1 MPIRSLSQLDL
12 NKTYTY
18 ADYLSWQIKDRIEL
32 LKGKIQ
38 LMSPAPNMQHQ
49 RISGKLFLRIGNHL
63 RNQRCEV
70 FSAPFDVRLPKKPQS
85 GEEDTQ
91 VYTVVQPDLC
101 VICDP
106 HKLDEKGCIGAPE
119 LVIEILSPG
128 NSHREMREKF
138 TLYEEAGVL
147 EYWIVSPMQSDLLR
161 YVRNEEGVFIGKQP
175 LTDQDQV
182 ETPLL
187 PGLVVALGEVFGE

>member
-1 MPIRSLSQLDL
+1 MPIRSLSELDL
-12 NKTYTY
+12 NQTYTY
-18 ADYLSWQIKDRIEL
+18 ADYLSWQIKERIEL

-49 RISGKLFLRIGNHL
+49 RISSNLHGILWTFLKAHHC
-63 RNQRCEV
+63 QV
-70 FSAPFDVRLPKKPQS
+70 FSAPFDVRLSPKSKPS
-85 GEEDTQ
+85 SEDEK

-106 HKLDEKGCIGAPE
+106 SKLDEKGCIGAPE

-175 LTDQDQV
+175 LTNQDQV

-187 PGLVVALGEVFGE
+187 PGLVVELGEVFGE